1 MKIEQELGF
10 VMVTTVFMIVILAL
24 IGTFMVQ
31 TSMVTAQSQNLDLLQ
46 SRAYYAAKSG
56 MEWLNYKVRT
66 ASYVC
71 PVASTTFTLTANGF
85 GGTGFSVTVTCSSVT
100 FTDGKGTSYPVVTG
114 TSTAILTG
122 SSTSSINYV
131 SQRITQVIPK
141 IVN

>member
-1 MKIEQELGF
+1 
-10 VMVTTVFMIVILAL
+10 MVTTVFIVVILSL
-24 IGTFMVQ
+24 IGTFIVQ
-31 TSMVTAQSQNLDLLQ
+31 TSMVTAQSENLDLLQ

-85 GGTGFSVTVTCSSVT
+85 GGTGFSVTVTCTSVS
-100 FTDGKGTSYPVVTG
+100 FTDGSSTSYPVVTG

-122 SSTSSINYV
+122 SGTSNINYV
-131 SQRITQVIPK
+131 KQSISQVIPK
-141 IVN
+141 VVD